1 MQSSKQQPVRV
12 SKSENFRQA
21 IILYATKP
29 HAINRQ
35 LAGAEQV
42 SIFKYPSTLKN
53 DELDKIHEYI
63 RMHPEAAV
71 DVNYIPKLFDAL
83 NLKGELLKIDKLQLL
98 SEDNVSDSMIILNR
112 LLPKNLKCHE
122 NCTELVH
129 IGARSVS
136 FLPLDRTSIISKAF
150 KLEIIVE
157 NGSDGVGGLVATTLP
172 DKNRSTDCE
181 NKLLNW
187 IERIFLPK
195 IRKWIESSAG
205 GSHNRNIDSLALVN
219 LQEYN
224 ELYNQ
229 LKIKYGANMVK
240 VSPPASLERRHPLME
255 SNCRF

>member
-12 SKSENFRQA
+12 SKSENFRKA

-29 HAINRQ
+29 HTINRQ

-42 SIFKYPSTLKN
+42 SIFEYPSTLKN
-53 DELDKIHEYI
+53 DELEKINEYI
-63 RMHPEAAV
+63 RMHPKATV

-83 NLKGELLKIDKLQLL
+83 NLRGELVEIDKVRLI
-98 SEDNVSDSMIILNR
+98 SEDNVSDSVIILNR

-122 NCTELVH
+122 NCAELVH

-136 FLPLDRTSIISKAF
+136 FLPLDRTSIVSKAF
-150 KLEIIVE
+150 NLEIIAE
-157 NGSDGVGGLVATTLP
+157 NGTDGDGGLVATTLA
-172 DKNRSTDCE
+172 DKNRSADCE
-181 NKLLNW
+181 TKLLNW
-187 IERIFLPK
+187 IDRIFLPR

-205 GSHNRNIDSLALVN
+205 GQRDQTIDSLALVN

-229 LKIKYGANMVK
+229 LKIKYGENMVK
-240 VSPPASLERRHPLME
+240 VSTTASLDRRHSANE
-255 SNCRF
+255 K